1 LIHDREKMR
10 GKIISIV
17 LITLTIIAVIGV
29 GIYEYEL
36 QLQKPEYTAV
46 ISYSPY
52 TPPGIP
58 NIKNVTLAGLFWTLK
73 SGNYTF
79 VLLNT
84 QNLKNYFSY
93 FSMTIT
99 IYSSSPTPV
108 ANLTLSYPN
117 NTKVTVYLPAG
128 SYGMDVRFNYRLL
141 NNVTNVTMKFP
152 LVMIKYGSRNYWE
165 LKADITI

>member
-1 LIHDREKMR
+1 MR
-10 GKIISIV
+10 RKTLSIV
-17 LITLTIIAVIGV
+17 LITLTIIAVIGI

-36 QLQKPEYTAV
+36 QLQKPEYTSIIA
-46 ISYSPY
+46 Y
-52 TPPGIP
+52 TPGMFNITS
-58 NIKNVTLAGLFWTLK
+58 IKNVTLFGLFWTLK
-73 SGNYTF
+73 SGDYTF

-117 NTKVTVYLPAG
+117 NTKVAVYLPAG
-128 SYGMDVRFNYRLL
+128 SYNMDVRFNYQFL
-141 NNVTNVTMKFP
+141 NNVTNVTMKYP